1 MRIIRY
7 STEFNEFFD
16 TLPAQ
21 VKEKTKYA
29 LQIIMDMKVISSKL
43 AKKLIGTDFYELRI
57 SMQDEWRIIM
67 ATIDNESLIE
77 CNIVMLLNGFKKK
90 STKDYRREIN
100 KAKSIF
106 IKELKNEI

>member
-1 MRIIRY
+1 MRTIRY
-7 STEFNEFFD
+7 SKEFNEFFD
-16 TLPAQ
+16 TLPDQ

-29 LQIIMDMKVISSKL
+29 LQVIMDMKIISSKL

-57 SMQDEWRIIM
+57 SMQDEWRIVM
-67 ATIDNESLIE
+67 LPMDNESLIE
-77 CNIVMLLNGFKKK
+77 CSTIMLLNGFKKK

-106 IKELKNEI
+106 TKELRNGI